1 MGIYQYTDPQTG
13 QSFNFEHA
21 GDAPTDEDFAFI
33 ANFIDQQ
40 RADYAQKYEQY
51 FNEEFDVDDETAL
64 RRGLRRG
71 GQQIKG
77 AFGEALGT
85 AGEQLGLDM
94 LAEYGQGVEEKARQ
108 RLGELSIDQP
118 ERLQSTDVDSVG
130 SALTYAGEVIGE
142 QIPQLG
148 LGLGAAAVGSALA
161 PAAPFIAGATAA
173 GLSTA
178 PILFGNDIQRQE
190 DEVAAGRKDRVDVG
204 DALTA
209 TFGQA
214 TLEGIA
220 DKLLLGGLLK
230 PLGTGM
236 AGWKGVLTRTTSRAG
251 GGATTE
257 GLTEVGQ
264 QMMERA
270 QAGLPI
276 DSDDAIAEYR
286 EAAIAGG
293 LIGGGTRATFGA
305 FQGDGTTETPPPQ
318 TETETETTPAPETET
333 AEQQALAAIAA
344 NPSLID
350 PNTDEDFIRE
360 ELDVEY
366 SPEVI
371 EAIIAQRRQAQAEPE
386 TATETTEVDA
396 ATDIQTQTAAE
407 ATEEANAEDATP
419 IQGAAQQ
426 TATERAET
434 EQAVQQDIDEKAA
447 KDKTAEYL
455 KKETSSVDTPKG
467 ADIQVKDRDTLQAEM
482 LDTAKPAEETKIT
495 EEFLTQELGIQKLAH
510 IVRGKER
517 SIVGLDVSD
526 PKVRTELQSYVR
538 NGGSAKDKV
547 QEFLNTL
554 EGTDGARPKEQGTRT
569 STGSSQPSVAGSGRT
584 DSRAVDTAEPA
595 APDGGPVGGSV
606 LDTDGVD
613 APTGVQRDTLEAEA
627 EVEETADARAV
638 EAVRELANRVTAKP
652 VDVPT
657 APATPAMQQ
666 AAIPGQTTGAAAQ
679 QIPAPVAPA
688 PRVEQVQA
696 APVPQEE
703 LQAAEQARN
712 LTAQSALNQLYQK
725 QPEAVQS
732 YHDLS
737 VADERDAADTTTALD
752 KEAVVELLSMKKKD
766 LDDNQKAARLYFERF
781 RRPSDALAEIGAL
794 TVVGPKKTF
803 AKDYTEEQLPFYKG
817 MTQGSALNARKWVFD
832 NMSPQANQIMRDARV
847 QAKRDTTEFN
857 PSDATVVISAKG
869 NKARIAA
876 ASRMAQ
882 TAKLVTRKEYDA
894 YNKQLNREA
903 NEFTEA
909 SRAAAAAKK
918 MQLNE
923 EMAGRAGI
931 QGVDQELFRVTKPVK
946 GETAFDAYLLSMGFK
961 KRKVPKQDDYFF
973 FDPEDNNR
981 KLTDEELM
989 DFYDGW
995 ASSRELG
1002 FLLEEAT
1009 DFEVAYEFFGL
1020 DQSLLPSMRNALQQG
1035 RLKETLQGVA
1045 ATNPFEKVRQVAGRL
1060 SLVVGDTQVQVV
1072 DNLSGRVGRTAAGLF
1087 DPETN
1092 TIQIDASRGMNV
1104 HTLLHEMTHAATH
1117 AALANK
1123 SLPEVKLLQSIY
1135 DAATEQIGEVYGT
1148 RNLDEFVAE
1157 AFSNPEFQLM
1167 LSALNVDGSQKSG
1180 WEMFT
1185 DAVKRVVRKIM
1196 GLAPRSPENAADA
1209 TDILIENL
1217 LAPSPAS
1224 RTAPA
1229 MLLEAQTKEGS
1240 AGLLQKMINIDAK
1253 DKALDVADVVYN
1265 EGIAKT
1271 ARSWTLNTLPV
1282 NILSDVA
1289 SKKIPFAKELN
1300 TIINRM
1306 SGALRQKSE
1315 MLDSMTYNLKKWQSK
1330 NQKHA
1335 QTLNNLIPRSTYLQ
1349 IDPSRT
1355 DNKYIDA
1362 IKQDPEK
1369 SREYKELR
1377 KAYLSM
1383 DKKGQEFYRQ
1393 LRNYF
1398 QDTYNDILEALDAR
1412 LEATITDPD
1421 ARKTAFAR
1429 LRELLQKDSG
1439 IITPYFPLQRKG
1451 NYRLAYTAP
1460 DPDTGQPELFV
1471 EYYPTLRKAQQ
1482 ARDAVSGVG
1491 GTDVEI
1497 TESSKPMNFDRA
1509 PSTSFV
1515 RNVLETVQLQRANFK
1530 TDEEYKMAMQA
1541 MVDLALDAMPE
1552 RSFMQN
1558 FRRRKGIRGFIGD
1571 TTPTGIG
1578 GQVFDAH
1585 TMLKEKGRDLNRQLV
1600 QMRSAA
1606 EIEGFRRQLAD
1617 PEAGY
1622 LTNPETAMLAQKLD
1636 QIAKFAA
1643 SPNVPRWSQVAT
1655 STGFAMTMGLN
1666 ISSALITFFDV
1677 AMSAMPILAGKYGVS
1692 NVTRAYS
1699 TASKALLGAPTKRM
1713 VMVTGPDGQPV
1724 EQEVDMGYA
1733 GKTIANYTPEQLR
1746 ERFGNLRMDILVE
1759 KGLDQAQFNQ
1769 SITQENLEIGRD
1781 PGSAV
1786 ETMNR
1791 MSSFMFHHS
1800 ERFNRE
1806 TTLVSAYMLEVQ
1818 KLQKEKGQLS
1828 DADYAQ
1834 AAQSAIDNTEFSLG
1848 ATAAAGRPII
1858 AQTGIGNI
1866 LFLFKR
1872 FAISKYYMMLKLAQE
1887 TAKGDKVARAGLR
1900 NFLVMTGLLSGLGGM
1915 PLMGAFGAMFNMLR
1929 DDDEDDFESEMR
1941 KLVGEG
1947 IYGGLANEILGIDV
1961 ANRISMN
1968 SLLYRAPIV
1977 EKDQS
1982 ALWTLAEQLGGPV
1995 LGVGL
2000 QWERGVKDIAD
2011 GEVRRGIES
2020 LAPAAIRNGLKSI
2033 RFAAEGATTRRGDPI
2048 TEDINPYNIV
2058 MQAAGFAP
2066 QGYIQALEFN
2076 KNNRRRQEAINSRRG
2091 KLLRRRNIA
2100 LREGDIDE
2108 VRRIDQQIQKFNE
2121 GLPEG
2126 AEKSRI
2132 TADTKKRSQA
2142 SFGRTTEKMRGGMTY
2157 TPFMERSLQEYDQ
2170 GFNF

>member
-51 FNEEFDVDDETAL
+51 FGEEFDTDDETAV

-71 GQQIKG
+71 YQQIKG
-77 AFGEALGT
+77 AFGETLGT

-94 LAEYGQGVEEKARQ
+94 LAEYGQDTEEKARQ

-118 ERLQSTDVDSVG
+118 DRLQSTDVDSVG

-230 PLGTGM
+230 PLGTGLT
-236 AGWKGVLTRTTSRAG
+236 GWKGVLTRTTSRAG

-270 QAGLPI
+270 QAGLAI

-305 FQGDGTTETPPPQ
+305 FQGDGTTETPPQ
-318 TETETETTPAPETET
+318 TETETETAVAPEVEAAAETE
-333 AEQQALAAIAA
+333 
-344 NPSLID
+344 
-350 PNTDEDFIRE
+350 
-360 ELDVEY
+360 
-366 SPEVI
+366 
-371 EAIIAQRRQAQAEPE
+371 AEPE
-386 TATETTEVDA
+386 TATETTEIDA

-426 TATERAET
+426 TATERAEA
-434 EQAVQQDIDEKAA
+434 EQAVQQDIDEQAA

-467 ADIQVKDRDTLQAEM
+467 ADIQVKDRDVQQAEM
-482 LDTAKPAEETKIT
+482 LDTAKPAEKTKIT
-495 EEFLTQELGIQKLAH
+495 EEFLTQELGVQELAH

-517 SIVGLDVSD
+517 SIVGLDVND
-526 PKVRTELQSYVR
+526 PKVRTELESYVR
-538 NGGSAKDKV
+538 NGGSAKAKV

-554 EGTDGARPKEQGTRT
+554 EVTDDARPRTEGTGT
-569 STGSSQPSVAGSGRT
+569 STGSSQPSVAGSGRG
-584 DSRAVDTAEPA
+584 DSRVDDTVEPT
-595 APDGGPVGGSV
+595 APDAGPVGRDL

-613 APTGVQRDTLEAEA
+613 ASTGVQRDTLEAEP
-627 EVEETADARAV
+627 EVEETADERAV
-638 EAVRELANRVTAKP
+638 EAVRELANKVTAKP
-652 VDVPT
+652 VDV
-657 APATPAMQQ
+657 PATPAMQQ
-666 AAIPGQTTGAAAQ
+666 AAIPGQTTGTAAQ

-737 VADERDAADTTTALD
+737 VADERDAADTSTALD

-781 RRPSDALAEIGAL
+781 RRPTDALAEIGAL

-847 QAKRDTTEFN
+847 QAKRDTTEFK
-857 PSDATVVISAKG
+857 PSDKIIIAK
-869 NKARIAA
+869 KF
-876 ASRMAQ
+876 
-882 TAKLVTRKEYDA
+882 AKKVLNDERDA
-894 YNKQLNREA
+894 YNTQLAREA

-918 MQLNE
+918 MQLSE

-931 QGVDQELFRVTKPVK
+931 QGADQELFRVTKPVK

-981 KLTDEELM
+981 KLTDEEVM

-1002 FLLEEAT
+1002 FLLEET
-1009 DFEVAYEFFGL
+1009 TGVFGL
-1020 DQSLLPSMRNALQQG
+1020 DQSLLPSMRTALQQG
-1035 RLKETLQGVA
+1035 RLKQTLQGVA

-1072 DNLSGRVGRTAAGLF
+1072 DNLSERVGRTAAGLF

-1123 SLPEVKLLQSIY
+1123 SLPEVKQLQSIY
-1135 DAATEQIGEVYGT
+1135 DSATDQIGEVYGT

-1167 LSALNVDGSQKSG
+1167 LAALNVDGSQKSG

-1185 DAVKRVVRKIM
+1185 DAVRRVVRKIL
-1196 GLAPRSPENAADA
+1196 GLAPRAPENAADA

-1229 MLLEAQTKEGS
+1229 MMLEAQTREGS
-1240 AGLLQKMINIDAK
+1240 AGLLQKMVNIDAK
-1253 DKALDVADVVYN
+1253 DKALDVADTVYN

-1271 ARSWTLNTLPV
+1271 AKSWTLNTLPV

-1330 NQKHA
+1330 NQKHSK
-1335 QTLNNLIPRSTYLQ
+1335 TLNNLVPRSTFLQ

-1383 DKKGQEFYRQ
+1383 DKKGQDFYRQ

-1451 NYRLAYTAP
+1451 NYRLAYIAP

-1482 ARDAVSGVG
+1482 ARDMVSGVG

-1497 TESSKPMNFDRA
+1497 TESSKPMNFERA

-1606 EIEGFRRQLAD
+1606 EIEGFRRKLSDEQ
-1617 PEAGY
+1617 AGY
-1622 LTNPETAMLAQKLD
+1622 LTNPETAMVAQKLD

-1666 ISSALITFFDV
+1666 ISSAAITFFDV
-1677 AMSAMPILAGKYGVS
+1677 AMSAMPILAGKHGIS

-1791 MSSFMFHHS
+1791 VSSFMFHHS

-1806 TTLVSAYMLEVQ
+1806 TTLVSAYMLEVK

-1834 AAQSAIDNTEFSLG
+1834 AAQSAINDTEFSLG
-1848 ATAAAGRPII
+1848 ATAAAGRPIV

-1887 TAKGDKVARAGLR
+1887 AAKGDKAARAGLR

-1915 PLMGAFGAMFNMLR
+1915 PLMGAFGALFNMLR
-1929 DDDEDDFESEMR
+1929 DDDEDDFESELR

-2000 QWERGVKDIAD
+2000 QWERGIKDIAD

-2033 RFAAEGATTRRGDPI
+2033 RFATEGATTRRGDPI
-2048 TEDINPYNIV
+2048 TEDINPYNIA
-2058 MQAAGFAP
+2058 MQFAGFAP

-2142 SFGRTTEKMRGGMTY
+2142 SFGRTTSKMRGGMTY

-2170 GFNF
+2170 GFSF

>member
-51 FNEEFDVDDETAL
+51 FGEEFDTDDETAV

-71 GQQIKG
+71 YQQIKG
-77 AFGEALGT
+77 AFGETLGT

-94 LAEYGQGVEEKARQ
+94 LAEYGQDTEEKARQ

-118 ERLQSTDVDSVG
+118 DRLQSTDVDSVG

-230 PLGTGM
+230 PLGTGLT
-236 AGWKGVLTRTTSRAG
+236 GWKGVLTRTTSRAG

-270 QAGLPI
+270 QAGLAI

-305 FQGDGTTETPPPQ
+305 FQGDGTTETPPQ
-318 TETETETTPAPETET
+318 TETETETAVAPEVEAAAETE
-333 AEQQALAAIAA
+333 
-344 NPSLID
+344 
-350 PNTDEDFIRE
+350 
-360 ELDVEY
+360 
-366 SPEVI
+366 
-371 EAIIAQRRQAQAEPE
+371 AEPE
-386 TATETTEVDA
+386 TATETTEIDA

-426 TATERAET
+426 TATERAEA
-434 EQAVQQDIDEKAA
+434 EQAVQQDIDEQAA

-467 ADIQVKDRDTLQAEM
+467 ADIQVKDRDVQQAEM
-482 LDTAKPAEETKIT
+482 LDTAKPAEKTKIT
-495 EEFLTQELGIQKLAH
+495 EEFLTQELGVQELAH

-517 SIVGLDVSD
+517 SIVGLDVND
-526 PKVRTELQSYVR
+526 PKVRTELESYVR
-538 NGGSAKDKV
+538 NGGSAKAKV

-554 EGTDGARPKEQGTRT
+554 EVTDDARPRTEGTGT
-569 STGSSQPSVAGSGRT
+569 STGSSQPSVAGSGRG
-584 DSRAVDTAEPA
+584 DSRVDDTVEPT
-595 APDGGPVGGSV
+595 APDAGPVGRDL

-613 APTGVQRDTLEAEA
+613 ASTGVQRDTLEAEP
-627 EVEETADARAV
+627 EVEETADERAV
-638 EAVRELANRVTAKP
+638 EAVRELANKVTAKP
-652 VDVPT
+652 VD

-737 VADERDAADTTTALD
+737 VADERDAADTSTALD

-781 RRPSDALAEIGAL
+781 RRPTDALAEIGAL

-847 QAKRDTTEFN
+847 QAKRDTTEFK
-857 PSDATVVISAKG
+857 PSDKIIIAK
-869 NKARIAA
+869 KF
-876 ASRMAQ
+876 
-882 TAKLVTRKEYDA
+882 AKKVLNDERDA
-894 YNKQLNREA
+894 YNTQLAREA

-918 MQLNE
+918 MQLSE

-931 QGVDQELFRVTKPVK
+931 QGADQELFRVTKPVK

-981 KLTDEELM
+981 KLTDEEVM

-1002 FLLEEAT
+1002 FLLEET
-1009 DFEVAYEFFGL
+1009 TGVFGL
-1020 DQSLLPSMRNALQQG
+1020 DQSLLPSMRTALQQG
-1035 RLKETLQGVA
+1035 RLKQTLQGVA

-1072 DNLSGRVGRTAAGLF
+1072 DNLSERVGRTAAGLF

-1123 SLPEVKLLQSIY
+1123 SLPEVKQLQSIY
-1135 DAATEQIGEVYGT
+1135 DSATDQIGEVYGT

-1167 LSALNVDGSQKSG
+1167 LAALNVDGSQKSG

-1185 DAVKRVVRKIM
+1185 DAVRRVVRKIL
-1196 GLAPRSPENAADA
+1196 GLAPRAPENAADA

-1229 MLLEAQTKEGS
+1229 MMLEAQTREGS
-1240 AGLLQKMINIDAK
+1240 AGLLQKMVNIDAK
-1253 DKALDVADVVYN
+1253 DKALDVADTVYN

-1271 ARSWTLNTLPV
+1271 AKSWTLNTLPV

-1330 NQKHA
+1330 NQKHSK
-1335 QTLNNLIPRSTYLQ
+1335 TLNNLVPRSTFLQ

-1383 DKKGQEFYRQ
+1383 DKKGQDFYRQ

-1451 NYRLAYTAP
+1451 NYRLAYIAP

-1482 ARDAVSGVG
+1482 ARDMVSGVG

-1497 TESSKPMNFDRA
+1497 TESSKPMNFERA

-1606 EIEGFRRQLAD
+1606 EIEGFRRKLSDEQ
-1617 PEAGY
+1617 AGY
-1622 LTNPETAMLAQKLD
+1622 LTNPETAMVAQKLD

-1666 ISSALITFFDV
+1666 ISSAAITFFDV
-1677 AMSAMPILAGKYGVS
+1677 AMSAMPILAGKHGIS

-1791 MSSFMFHHS
+1791 VSSFMFHHS

-1806 TTLVSAYMLEVQ
+1806 TTLVSAYMLEVK

-1834 AAQSAIDNTEFSLG
+1834 AAQSAINDTEFSLG
-1848 ATAAAGRPII
+1848 ATAAAGRPIV

-1887 TAKGDKVARAGLR
+1887 AAKGDKAARAGLR

-1915 PLMGAFGAMFNMLR
+1915 PLMGAFGALFNMLR
-1929 DDDEDDFESEMR
+1929 DDDEDDFESELR

-2000 QWERGVKDIAD
+2000 QWERGIKDIAD

-2033 RFAAEGATTRRGDPI
+2033 RFATEGATTRRGDPI
-2048 TEDINPYNIV
+2048 TEDINPYNIA
-2058 MQAAGFAP
+2058 MQFAGFAP

-2157 TPFMERSLQEYDQ
+2157 TPFMERSLKEYDQ
-2170 GFNF
+2170 GFSF

>member
-33 ANFIDQQ
+33 ANYIDQQ

-51 FNEEFDVDDETAL
+51 FGEEFDIDDETAV

-77 AFGEALGT
+77 ALGEALGT
-85 AGEQLGLDM
+85 AGEQFGLDM
-94 LAEYGQGVEEKARQ
+94 LAEYGQGIEEKARQ

-118 ERLQSTDVDSVG
+118 DRLQSTDVDSVG

-148 LGLGAAAVGSALA
+148 LGLGAAAVGSVLA

-220 DKLLLGGLLK
+220 DKLLLGGLLR
-230 PLGTGM
+230 PLGSSIF
-236 AGWKGVLTRTTSRAG
+236 TRTLSRAG

-270 QAGLPI
+270 QAGLDI

-305 FQGDGTTETPPPQ
+305 FQGDGTTEIPPQ
-318 TETETETTPAPETET
+318 TETPSQTETETVVAPEAET

-371 EAIIAQRRQAQAEPE
+371 EAIIVQRRRAQAQPE
-386 TATETTEVDA
+386 TATETTEIDA

-426 TATERAET
+426 TTTERAEA
-434 EQAVQQDIDEKAA
+434 EQAVQQDIDEQTA

-482 LDTAKPAEETKIT
+482 LDTAKPAEATKIT
-495 EEFLTQELGIQKLAH
+495 KEFLTQELGIQKLAH

-517 SIVGLDVSD
+517 SIVGLDVND

-538 NGGSAKDKV
+538 NGGSAKAKV

-554 EGTDGARPKEQGTRT
+554 EVTDDARPRAEGTGT
-569 STGSSQPSVAGSGRT
+569 STGSSQPSVVGSGRA
-584 DSRAVDTAEPA
+584 DSRVDDTVEPT
-595 APDGGPVGGSV
+595 APDAGPVGRSM

-613 APTGVQRDTLEAEA
+613 AAAGVQRDTLEAEP
-627 EVEETADARAV
+627 EVEETADERAV

-652 VDVPT
+652 VDV
-657 APATPAMQQ
+657 PATPAMQQ

-781 RRPSDALAEIGAL
+781 RRPADALAEIGAL

-847 QAKRDTTEFN
+847 QAKRDTTEFK
-857 PSDATVVISAKG
+857 PSDKVILAK
-869 NKARIAA
+869 KF
-876 ASRMAQ
+876 
-882 TAKLVTRKEYDA
+882 AKKVLNDERDA
-894 YNKQLNREA
+894 YNKQLTREA

-909 SRAAAAAKK
+909 SRLAAANKKTQLDQTMAATT
-918 MQLNE
+918 QENILVDRDT
-923 EMAGRAGI
+923 GREAI
-931 QGVDQELFRVTKPVK
+931 RVTKPVK
-946 GETAFDAYLLSMGFK
+946 GKTAFESYLIQKGYALRKPRKKETAPASEIEVILGQTANIVY
-961 KRKVPKQDDYFF
+961 
-973 FDPEDNNR
+973 DPQDNNR
-981 KLTDEELM
+981 VLSAEEVFEQF
-989 DFYDGW
+989 DDYRY
-995 ASSRELG
+995 SREQG

-1020 DQSLLPSMRNALQQG
+1020 DQSLLPSMRSALQQG

-1045 ATNPFEKVRQVAGRL
+1045 ATNPFEKVRQVAGKL

-1117 AALANK
+1117 AALTNK
-1123 SLPEVKLLQSIY
+1123 SLPEVKQLQSIY

-1167 LSALNVDGSQKSG
+1167 LAALNVDGSQKSG

-1196 GLAPRSPENAADA
+1196 GLAPRAPENAADA

-1240 AGLLQKMINIDAK
+1240 AGLLQKMVNIDAK
-1253 DKALDVADVVYN
+1253 EKALDVADTVYN

-1335 QTLNNLIPRSTYLQ
+1335 KTLNNLIPRSTYLQ

-1355 DNKYIDA
+1355 DNKYIDT

-1383 DKKGQEFYRQ
+1383 DKKGQDFYRQ

-1482 ARDAVSGVG
+1482 ARDMVSGVG

-1622 LTNPETAMLAQKLD
+1622 LTNPETAMIAQKLD

-1677 AMSAMPILAGKYGVS
+1677 AMSAMPILAGKHGIS

-1828 DADYAQ
+1828 DADYEQ
-1834 AAQSAIDNTEFSLG
+1834 AAQSAIDDTEFSLG

-1887 TAKGDKVARAGLR
+1887 AAKGDKVARAGLR
-1900 NFLVMTGLLSGLGGM
+1900 NFLVMTGLMSGLGGM
-1915 PLMGAFGAMFNMLR
+1915 PLMGAFGALFNMLR
-1929 DDDEDDFESEMR
+1929 DDDEDDFESELR

-2000 QWERGVKDIAD
+2000 QWERGIKDIAD

-2033 RFAAEGATTRRGDPI
+2033 RFAGEGATTRRGDPI

-2170 GFNF
+2170 GFSF

>member
-21 GDAPTDEDFAFI
+21 GDTPTDEDFAFI
-33 ANFIDQQ
+33 ANYIDQQ

-51 FNEEFDVDDETAL
+51 FGEEFDTDDETAV

-71 GQQIKG
+71 YQQIKG
-77 AFGEALGT
+77 AVGETLGT

-94 LAEYGQGVEEKARQ
+94 LAEYGQDTEEKARQ

-118 ERLQSTDVDSVG
+118 DRLQSTDVDSVG

-148 LGLGAAAVGSALA
+148 LGLGAAAVGSVLA
-161 PAAPFIAGATAA
+161 PAAPFVGGVAAA

-220 DKLLLGGLLK
+220 DKLLLGGLLR
-230 PLGTGM
+230 PLGSSIF
-236 AGWKGVLTRTTSRAG
+236 TRTLSRAG

-305 FQGDGTTETPPPQ
+305 FQGDGTIETPPPQ
-318 TETETETTPAPETET
+318 TEPKTEADIAPEVEVAAETETT
-333 AEQQALAAIAA
+333 
-344 NPSLID
+344 
-350 PNTDEDFIRE
+350 
-360 ELDVEY
+360 
-366 SPEVI
+366 
-371 EAIIAQRRQAQAEPE
+371 PE
-386 TATETTEVDA
+386 TATETTEIDA

-426 TATERAET
+426 TATERAEA
-434 EQAVQQDIDEKAA
+434 EQAVQQDINEQAA

-467 ADIQVKDRDTLQAEM
+467 ADIQVKEKSTPQENLQASLREKVRE
-482 LDTAKPAEETKIT
+482 AKKAETVEETKIT

-526 PKVRTELQSYVR
+526 PKVRTELESYVR
-538 NGGSAKDKV
+538 NGGSAKAKV

-554 EGTDGARPKEQGTRT
+554 EVTDAARPRAEGTGT
-569 STGSSQPSVAGSGRT
+569 STGSSQPSVVGSGRR
-584 DSRAVDTAEPA
+584 DSRVDDTVEPT
-595 APDGGPVGGSV
+595 APDAGPVGRDL

-613 APTGVQRDTLEAEA
+613 AAAGVQRDTLEAEP
-627 EVEETADARAV
+627 EVEETADERAV
-638 EAVRELANRVTAKP
+638 EAVRELANKVTAKP
-652 VDVPT
+652 VNVPT
-657 APATPAMQQ
+657 TPATPAMQQ
-666 AAIPGQTTGAAAQ
+666 AAIPGQTTGVAAQ

-781 RRPSDALAEIGAL
+781 RRPTDALAEIGAL

-847 QAKRDTTEFN
+847 RAKRDTTEFK
-857 PSDATVVISAKG
+857 PSDKIIVAK
-869 NKARIAA
+869 KF
-876 ASRMAQ
+876 
-882 TAKLVTRKEYDA
+882 AKKVLDDERDA
-894 YNKQLNREA
+894 YNTQLAREA

-1002 FLLEEAT
+1002 FLLEET
-1009 DFEVAYEFFGL
+1009 TGVFGL

-1072 DNLSGRVGRTAAGLF
+1072 DNLSERVGRTAAGLF

-1135 DAATEQIGEVYGT
+1135 DSATDQIGEVYGT

-1167 LSALNVDGSQKSG
+1167 LAALNVDGSQKSG

-1185 DAVKRVVRKIM
+1185 DAVRRVVRKIM
-1196 GLAPRSPENAADA
+1196 GLAPRAPENAADA

-1229 MLLEAQTKEGS
+1229 MMLEAQTKEGS
-1240 AGLLQKMINIDAK
+1240 AGLLQKMVNINAK

-1271 ARSWTLNTLPV
+1271 ARSWTLNTLPI

-1335 QTLNNLIPRSTYLQ
+1335 KTLNNLIPRSTYLQ

-1362 IKQDPEK
+1362 VKQDPEK

-1622 LTNPETAMLAQKLD
+1622 LTNPETAMIAQKLD

-1666 ISSALITFFDV
+1666 ISSAAITFFDV
-1677 AMSAMPILAGKYGVS
+1677 AMSAMPILAGKHGIS

-1791 MSSFMFHHS
+1791 VSSFMFHHS

-1828 DADYAQ
+1828 DADYEQ
-1834 AAQSAIDNTEFSLG
+1834 AAQSAIDDTEFSLG
-1848 ATAAAGRPII
+1848 ATAAAGRPIV
-1858 AQTGIGNI
+1858 AQTGIGNV

-1872 FAISKYYMMLKLAQE
+1872 FAVSKYYMMLKLAQE
-1887 TAKGDKVARAGLR
+1887 AAKGDKAARAGLR

-1915 PLMGAFGAMFNMLR
+1915 PLMGAFGALFNMLR
-1929 DDDEDDFESEMR
+1929 DDDEDDFESELR

-2000 QWERGVKDIAD
+2000 QWERGIKDIAD

-2033 RFAAEGATTRRGDPI
+2033 RFATEGATTRRGDPI
-2048 TEDINPYNIV
+2048 TEDINPYNIA
-2058 MQAAGFAP
+2058 MQFAGFAP

>member
-33 ANFIDQQ
+33 ANFVDQQ

-51 FNEEFDVDDETAL
+51 FGEEFDTDDETAV

-71 GQQIKG
+71 YQQIKG
-77 AFGEALGT
+77 AFGETLGT

-94 LAEYGQGVEEKARQ
+94 LAEYGQDTEEKARQ

-118 ERLQSTDVDSVG
+118 DRLQSTDVDSVG

-161 PAAPFIAGATAA
+161 PAAPFIGGVAAA

-190 DEVAAGRKDRVDVG
+190 DEVAAGRKDRVDVS

-220 DKLLLGGLLK
+220 DKLLLGGLLR
-230 PLGTGM
+230 PLGSSIF
-236 AGWKGVLTRTTSRAG
+236 TRTLSRAG

-305 FQGDGTTETPPPQ
+305 FQGDGTTETPPPPQ
-318 TETETETTPAPETET
+318 TETEAETTPALEAET

-386 TATETTEVDA
+386 TATETTEIDA

-426 TATERAET
+426 TATERAEA
-434 EQAVQQDIDEKAA
+434 EQAVQQDIDEQAA

-482 LDTAKPAEETKIT
+482 LDTTKPAEETKIT
-495 EEFLTQELGIQKLAH
+495 EEFLTQELGVQKLAH

-517 SIVGLDVSD
+517 SIVGLDVND
-526 PKVRTELQSYVR
+526 PKVRTELESYVR
-538 NGGSAKDKV
+538 NGGSARAKV

-554 EGTDGARPKEQGTRT
+554 EVTDDARPRAEGTGT
-569 STGSSQPSVAGSGRT
+569 STGSSQPSVVGSGRG
-584 DSRAVDTAEPA
+584 DSRVDDTVEPT
-595 APDGGPVGGSV
+595 APDTGPVGGSV

-613 APTGVQRDTLEAEA
+613 ASAGVQRDTLEAEP
-627 EVEETADARAV
+627 EVEETADERAV

-652 VDVPT
+652 VDVP
-657 APATPAMQQ
+657 ATPAMQQ
-666 AAIPGQTTGAAAQ
+666 AAIPGQTTGTASQ

-696 APVPQEE
+696 APVPQEQ

-781 RRPSDALAEIGAL
+781 RRPADALAEIGAL

-847 QAKRDTTEFN
+847 RAKRDTTEFK
-857 PSDATVVISAKG
+857 PSDKIIVAK
-869 NKARIAA
+869 KF
-876 ASRMAQ
+876 
-882 TAKLVTRKEYDA
+882 AKKVLDDERDA
-894 YNKQLNREA
+894 YNTQLAREA
-903 NEFTEA
+903 NEYTEA

-918 MQLNE
+918 MQLSD
-923 EMAGRAGI
+923 EMAGRGAISGMSI
-931 QGVDQELFRVTKPVK
+931 ARGGTQTALDTVVRSEATGRELFRVTTPVK

-1045 ATNPFEKVRQVAGRL
+1045 ATNPFEKVRQVAGKL

-1072 DNLSGRVGRTAAGLF
+1072 DNLSERVGRTAAGLF

-1123 SLPEVKLLQSIY
+1123 SLPEVKQLQSIY
-1135 DAATEQIGEVYGT
+1135 NSATEQIGEVYGT

-1167 LSALNVDGSQKSG
+1167 LAALNVDGSQKSG

-1185 DAVKRVVRKIM
+1185 DAVKRVVRKIL
-1196 GLAPRSPENAADA
+1196 GLAPRAPENAADA

-1229 MLLEAQTKEGS
+1229 MMLEAQTKEGS
-1240 AGLLQKMINIDAK
+1240 AGLLQKMVNIDAK

-1335 QTLNNLIPRSTYLQ
+1335 KTLNNLIPRSTYLQ

-1383 DKKGQEFYRQ
+1383 DKKGQDFYRQ

-1558 FRRRKGIRGFIGD
+1558 FRRRKGVRGFIGD

-1622 LTNPETAMLAQKLD
+1622 LINPETSMLAQKLD
-1636 QIAKFAA
+1636 KIAEFAA

-1655 STGFAMTMGLN
+1655 SMGFAMTMGLN
-1666 ISSALITFFDV
+1666 ISSAAITFFDV
-1677 AMSAMPILAGKYGVS
+1677 AMSAMPILAGKHGIS

-1733 GKTIANYTPEQLR
+1733 GKTVANYTPEQLR

-1791 MSSFMFHHS
+1791 ISSFMFHHS

-1828 DADYAQ
+1828 DADYEQ
-1834 AAQSAIDNTEFSLG
+1834 AAQSAIDDTEFSLG
-1848 ATAAAGRPII
+1848 ATAAAGRPIV
-1858 AQTGIGNI
+1858 AQTGRGNVI
-1866 LFLFKR
+1866 FLFKR

-1887 TAKGDKVARAGLR
+1887 AAKGDKAARAGLR

-1915 PLMGAFGAMFNMLR
+1915 PLMGTFGALFNMLR
-1929 DDDEDDFESEMR
+1929 DDDEDDFESELR

-2000 QWERGVKDIAD
+2000 QWERGIKDIYN
-2011 GEVRRGIES
+2011 GEVYRGVES
-2020 LAPAAIRNGLKSI
+2020 ILPAAARNGMKSF
-2033 RFAAEGATTRRGDPI
+2033 RFATEGATTRRGDPI
-2048 TEDINPYNIV
+2048 TEDINPYNV
-2058 MQAAGFAP
+2058 AMQLAGFAP
-2066 QGYIQALEFN
+2066 QGYVQALEFN
-2076 KNNRRRQEAINSRRG
+2076 KNNRRRQEAVNSRRT
-2091 KLLRRRNIA
+2091 KLLRRRNMA
-2100 LREGDIDE
+2100 MREGDTAE
-2108 VRRIDQQIQKFNE
+2108 VRRIDKKIREFNK
-2121 GLPEG
+2121 GLPKG
-2126 AEKSRI
+2126 AEKSII
-2132 TADTKKRSQA
+2132 TADTIKRSQA
-2142 SFGRTTEKMRGGMTY
+2142 QFGRTTEKMRGGMTY

>member
-51 FNEEFDVDDETAL
+51 FGEEFDTDDETAV

-71 GQQIKG
+71 YQQIKG
-77 AFGEALGT
+77 AFGETLGT

-94 LAEYGQGVEEKARQ
+94 LAEYGQETEEKARQ
-108 RLGELSIDQP
+108 RLGELGIDQP
-118 ERLQSTDVDSVG
+118 DRLQSTDVDSVG

-148 LGLGAAAVGSALA
+148 LGLGAAAVGSVLA
-161 PAAPFIAGATAA
+161 PAAPFVGGVAAA

-190 DEVAAGRKDRVDVG
+190 DEVAAGRKDRVDVS

-220 DKLLLGGLLK
+220 DKLLLGGLLR
-230 PLGTGM
+230 PLGGSIF
-236 AGWKGVLTRTTSRAG
+236 TRTLSRAG

-264 QMMERA
+264 QIMERA

-293 LIGGGTRATFGA
+293 LIGGSTRATFGA

-318 TETETETTPAPETET
+318 TETETAVAPEVEAATET
-333 AEQQALAAIAA
+333 
-344 NPSLID
+344 
-350 PNTDEDFIRE
+350 
-360 ELDVEY
+360 
-366 SPEVI
+366 EV
-371 EAIIAQRRQAQAEPE
+371 EPE
-386 TATETTEVDA
+386 TATETTEIDA

-426 TATERAET
+426 TATERAEA
-434 EQAVQQDIDEKAA
+434 EQAVQQDIDEQAA

-467 ADIQVKDRDTLQAEM
+467 ADIQAKEQPTPQEKAE
-482 LDTAKPAEETKIT
+482 TAEKTKIT
-495 EEFLTQELGIQKLAH
+495 EEFLTQELGVQKLAH

-517 SIVGLDVSD
+517 SIVGLDVND
-526 PKVRTELQSYVR
+526 PKVRTELESYVR
-538 NGGSAKDKV
+538 NGGSAKAKV

-554 EGTDGARPKEQGTRT
+554 EVTDDARPRAEGTGT
-569 STGSSQPSVAGSGRT
+569 STGSSQPSVVGSGRG
-584 DSRAVDTAEPA
+584 DSRVDDTVEPTT
-595 APDGGPVGGSV
+595 PDAGPVGRDL

-613 APTGVQRDTLEAEA
+613 TAAGVQRDTLEAEP
-627 EVEETADARAV
+627 EVGETADERAV

-652 VDVPT
+652 VDV
-657 APATPAMQQ
+657 PATPAMQQ

-766 LDDNQKAARLYFERF
+766 LDANKKAARLYFERF
-781 RRPSDALAEIGAL
+781 RRPVDALDEIGAF
-794 TVVGPKKTF
+794 TVVGPKKIF
-803 AKDYTEEQLPFYKG
+803 KKDYKTPEQLKFYTG
-817 MTQGSALNARKWVFD
+817 LTQGAALNARKWVFD

-847 QAKRDTTEFN
+847 RAKRSTTEFN
-857 PSDATVVISAKG
+857 PSDATVVITAKG
-869 NKARIAA
+869 NKASIDA

-894 YNKQLNREA
+894 YNTQLTREA
-903 NEFTEA
+903 NEYTEA

-918 MQLNE
+918 MQLSD

-931 QGVDQELFRVTKPVK
+931 QGADQELFRVTKPVK

-961 KRKVPKQDDYFF
+961 KRKITTTVERDGKKVKHSDYFF
-973 FDPEDNNR
+973 FDPENNNR
-981 KLTDEELM
+981 KLTDEEIM

-995 ASSRELG
+995 ASSRDLG
-1002 FLLEEAT
+1002 YLLEEAT
-1009 DFEVAYEFFGL
+1009 DFEAAYEFFGL
-1020 DQSLLPSMRNALQQG
+1020 DQSLLPSLRKTLQKG

-1072 DNLSGRVGRTAAGLF
+1072 DNLSERVGRTAAGLF

-1123 SLPEVKLLQSIY
+1123 SLPEVKQLQSIY

-1167 LSALNVDGSQKSG
+1167 LAALNVDGSQKSG

-1185 DAVKRVVRKIM
+1185 DAVRRVVRKIL
-1196 GLAPRSPENAADA
+1196 GLAPRAPENAADA

-1229 MLLEAQTKEGS
+1229 MMLEAQTREGS
-1240 AGLLQKMINIDAK
+1240 GRLLGQMLNIDAK
-1253 DKALDVADVVYN
+1253 NKMVDYADVVLN
-1265 EGIAKT
+1265 EGVAKS
-1271 ARSWTLNTLPV
+1271 AKSFYLNLLPS
-1282 NILSDVA
+1282 NILAEKVQD
-1289 SKKIPFAKELN
+1289 KIPFAKDLH
-1300 TIINRM
+1300 TIINEG
-1306 SGALRQKSE
+1306 SGRIRTKAEIRS
-1315 MLDSMTYNLKKWQSK
+1315 SMENNLKKWQRK

-1335 QTLNNLIPRSTYLQ
+1335 QTLNNLIPRSTFLQ

-1362 IKQDPEK
+1362 IKQNPEK
-1369 SREYKELR
+1369 SREHRELR
-1377 KAYLSM
+1377 RAYLSM
-1383 DKKGQEFYRQ
+1383 DKKGQDFYRQ

-1398 QDTYNDILEALDAR
+1398 QDTYNDILEALDVR
-1412 LEATITDPD
+1412 LAATITDPD
-1421 ARKTAFAR
+1421 VRKTAFAR

-1451 NYRLAYTAP
+1451 DYRLAYNAP
-1460 DPDTGQPELFV
+1460 DPLTGQSERFV

-1482 ARDAVSGVG
+1482 ARDVL
-1491 GTDVEI
+1491 TDVEGASDPEI
-1497 TESSKPMNFDRA
+1497 TETSQPMNFERA

-1515 RNVLETVQLQRANFK
+1515 RNVLETVQLQRGNFNS
-1530 TDEEYKMAMQA
+1530 EEDYKMAMQA

-1585 TMLKEKGRDLNRQLV
+1585 TMLKEKGRDLDRQLV
-1600 QMRSAA
+1600 QMQMAA
-1606 EIEGFRRQLAD
+1606 KLEDFRRKLSDEQ
-1617 PEAGY
+1617 AGY
-1622 LTNPETAMLAQKLD
+1622 MKNPETSMAAQKLD
-1636 QIAKFAA
+1636 QVAKFAS
-1643 SPNVPRWSQVAT
+1643 SPDIPNWSKSANSV
-1655 STGFAMTMGLN
+1655 GFAFTMGLN
-1666 ISSALITFFDV
+1666 VSSAAITFFDV
-1677 AMSAMPILAGKYGVS
+1677 AMSAMPLLAGKHGVMPT
-1692 NVTRAYS
+1692 TRAYGAA
-1699 TASKALLGAPTKRM
+1699 TKALFGAPTTRM

-1724 EQEVDMGYA
+1724 EQEVDMGYQ

-1746 ERFGNLRMDILVE
+1746 ERFGNVRMDILVE

-1769 SITQENLEIGRD
+1769 SITQENLEVGKD
-1781 PGSAV
+1781 APL

-1791 MSSFMFHHS
+1791 ISGFLFHHA

-1806 TTLVSAYMLEVQ
+1806 TTLVSSYLLEVE

-1828 DADYAQ
+1828 DADYEQAAQ
-1834 AAQSAIDNTEFSLG
+1834 AAIDDTEFTLG
-1848 ATAAAGRPII
+1848 STASAGRPIF
-1858 AQTGIGNI
+1858 AQGPIGNI
-1866 LFLFKR
+1866 LLLFKK
-1872 FAISKYYMMLKLAQE
+1872 FAISKYYFME
-1887 TAKGDKVARAGLR
+1887 TLLRQAAKGDKAALR
-1900 NFLVMTGLLSGLGGM
+1900 GGMYFLTMTGLLAGLGGM
-1915 PLMGAFGAMFNMLR
+1915 PLMGTFGAIYNILR
-1929 DDDEDDFESEMR
+1929 DDDEDEFDDMLR
-1941 KLVGEG
+1941 KTVGEG

-1968 SLLYRAPIV
+1968 SLLYRAPII
-1977 EKDQS
+1977 EKDQFF
-1982 ALWTLAEQLGGPV
+1982 LWTLAEQLGGPV

-2000 QWERGVKDIAD
+2000 QWQRGFTDIYNGEFYRGV
-2011 GEVRRGIES
+2011 ES
-2020 LAPAAIRNGLKSI
+2020 ILPAAARNGMKSF
-2033 RFAAEGATTRRGDPI
+2033 RFATEGATTRRGDPI
-2048 TEDINPYNIV
+2048 TEDINPYNV
-2058 MQAAGFAP
+2058 AMQLAGFAP
-2066 QGYIQALEFN
+2066 QGYVQALEFN
-2076 KNNRRRQEAINSRRG
+2076 KNNRRRQEAINSRRT
-2091 KLLRRRNIA
+2091 KLLRRRNMA
-2100 LREGDIDE
+2100 MREGDTAE
-2108 VRRIDQQIQKFNE
+2108 VRRIDRKIREFNK
-2121 GLPEG
+2121 GLPKG
-2126 AEKSRI
+2126 AEKSII
-2132 TADTKKRSQA
+2132 TADTIKRSQA
-2142 SFGRTTEKMRGGMTY
+2142 TFNRTTSKMRGGMTY
-2157 TPFMERSLQEYDQ
+2157 TPFMEKSLQEYDQ